1 MPACIAYRDFRLQR
15 IPPLAVRRAD
25 EMTALDLR
33 GKMSYKRTTTH
44 GTAEV
49 ITYFG
54 HAVGS
59 RYREGGGGLRTGV
72 MSPERGVGV
81 RLVSLGLSL
90 EIRGY
95 LPHLC
100 VPRCY

>member
-59 RYREGGGGLRTGV
+59 RYREGGGGV
-72 MSPERGVGV
+72 YEQ
-81 RLVSLGLSL
+81 
-90 EIRGY
+90 E
-95 LPHLC
+95 LC
-100 VPRCY
+100 HQSEV